1 MVYYARWWVYGTL
14 VGLLTLSC
22 TRDHL
27 FKYNLH
33 DTYAAGDY
41 PTAGPCEGRALVART
56 IDGTCNDL
64 DQPAMGSAGMRMGRN
79 VPIEET
85 WRDDANIMNPN
96 PRTISRE
103 ILARNNGIQEVG
115 QINYLATAWIQFM
128 IHDWFDHGDNEL
140 ENPYSVPLD
149 ADDPFGTPTMEIGR
163 TRVDPTKNPADG
175 RPDTFQNMVT
185 AWWDGSQIYGSDQAT
200 NDRVRSFVDG
210 KLKVTANNRLPID
223 PQKGIDDTGFNKN
236 WWVGLSMFH
245 HLFTLEHN
253 AIATMLKQSY
263 PDWDDQRLYDTA
275 RLINAASMAKIHTIE
290 WTPAILKNDIL
301 KRAMYANWQGLFPT
315 DGKHSGNP
323 ILHGFMGANQNHYS
337 APYSLT
343 EEFTSVY
350 RMHPLLRDTV
360 EVRNHQNNQVIGNV
374 SLENSAHGGATQTM
388 DTYGLAN
395 LFYSFGHTHP
405 GALTVNN
412 YPEFLRNLVLPN
424 GTKVDMATVD
434 ILRDRERGVPR
445 YNEFRRLIN
454 LKPVSDFTDIT
465 PDTVVAEK
473 LRELYNDD
481 IEALDLFVGSMAEG
495 YRPPG
500 YGFGETSFQIF
511 IAMASRRLASD
522 RFFTDSYNPEVYT
535 PEGMAWIK
543 SNGINA
549 MLLRHMP
556 ELASALQGNTNA
568 FFPWDE

>member
-1 MVYYARWWVYGTL
+1 MAYYAKWWVYGTL

-33 DTYAAGDY
+33 DTYAEGDY
-41 PTAGPCEGRALVART
+41 PTAGPCEGNALTART

-64 DQPAMGSAGMRMGRN
+64 EQPAMGSAGMRMGRN
-79 VPIEET
+79 VPIENT
-85 WRDDANIMNPN
+85 WRDEANIMNPN
-96 PRTISRE
+96 PRTVSRE
-103 ILARNNGIQEVG
+103 ILTRENGIQEVG

-128 IHDWFDHGDNEL
+128 IHDWFDHGDNEIQ
-140 ENPYSVPLD
+140 NPYSVPLE
-149 ADDPFGTPTMEIGR
+149 ADDPFGTPTMEVGR
-163 TRVDPTKNPADG
+163 TRVDPSKNPADG

-200 NDRVRSFVDG
+200 NNKVRSFVDG
-210 KLKVTANNRLPID
+210 KLKLTANNRLPID
-223 PQKGIDDTGFNKN
+223 PVKGIDETGFNKN
-236 WWVGLSMFH
+236 YWVGLSMFH

-253 AIATMLKQSY
+253 AIADRLKQAY
-263 PDWDDQRLYDTA
+263 PDWTDQQLYDKA
-275 RLINAASMAKIHTIE
+275 RLVNAASMAKIHTIE

-301 KRAMYANWQGLFPT
+301 KRGMIANWQGLFPT
-315 DGKHSGNP
+315 DGPHSGNP
-323 ILHGFMGANQNHYS
+323 VLHGFMGGHQNHYS

-350 RMHPLLRDTV
+350 RMHPLLRDTLQ
-360 EVRNHQNNQVIGNV
+360 VRNAQTNAVMGSV
-374 SLENSAHGGATQTM
+374 SLQDSAFAGATATM
-388 DTYGLAN
+388 DAYGMTN

-412 YPEFLRNLVLPN
+412 YPSFLQDFTLPN
-424 GTKVDMATVD
+424 GQKLDLAAVDL
-434 ILRDRERGVPR
+434 LRDRERGVPR

-454 LKPVSDFTDIT
+454 LKPVSDFRDIT
-465 PDTVVAEK
+465 PDVAVAEK

-481 IEALDLFVGSMAEG
+481 IESLDLFVGSMAEG

-522 RFFTDSYNPEVYT
+522 RFFTDNYDAETYT
-535 PEGMAWIK
+535 PEGFAWVK
-543 SNGINA
+543 ANGINA
-549 MLLRHMP
+549 MLTRHMP
-556 ELASALQGNTNA
+556 ALAPALEGNTNA

>member
-1 MVYYARWWVYGTL
+1 MVYYAKWWVYGTL

-33 DTYAAGDY
+33 DTYAEGEY
-41 PTAGPCEGRALVART
+41 PAAGPCEGDAVTART

-79 VPIEET
+79 VPVENT
-85 WRDDANIMNPN
+85 WRDEANIMNPN

-103 ILARNNGIQEVG
+103 ILARKDGIQEVG

-140 ENPYSVPLD
+140 ENPYSVPLA
-149 ADDPFGTPTMEIGR
+149 ADDPFGTPTLEVGR
-163 TRVDPTKNPADG
+163 SRVDPSKNPADG
-175 RPDTFQNMVT
+175 RPDTFQNLVT

-200 NDRVRSFVDG
+200 NNAVRSFVDG

-223 PQKGIDDTGFNKN
+223 PQKGIDQTGFNKN

-253 AIATMLKQSY
+253 AIATMLKQHY
-263 PDWDDQRLYDTA
+263 PDWNDQKLYDTA

-301 KRAMYANWQGLFPT
+301 KRAMLANWQGLFPT
-315 DGKHSGNP
+315 EGKHSGNP
-323 ILHGFMGANQNHYS
+323 ILHGFMGSHQNHYS

-343 EEFTSVY
+343 EEFTAVY

-360 EVRNHQNNQVIGNV
+360 EVRNYQTNEVIGNE
-374 SLENSAHGGATQTM
+374 SLEHTAFGGATAAM
-388 DTYGLAN
+388 DTYGLTN

-412 YPEFLRNLVLPN
+412 YPEFLRNLPMPDGSKL
-424 GTKVDMATVD
+424 DMATVD
-434 ILRDRERGVPR
+434 ILRDRERGIPR

-473 LRELYNDD
+473 LRELYNND
-481 IEALDLFVGSMAEG
+481 IESLDLFVGSMAEG

-522 RFFTDSYNPEVYT
+522 RFFTDYYNADTYT

-543 SNGINA
+543 ANGINA
-549 MLLRHMP
+549 VLLRHMP
-556 ELASALQGNTNA
+556 ELATALQGNANA
-568 FFPWDE
+568 FFPWGE